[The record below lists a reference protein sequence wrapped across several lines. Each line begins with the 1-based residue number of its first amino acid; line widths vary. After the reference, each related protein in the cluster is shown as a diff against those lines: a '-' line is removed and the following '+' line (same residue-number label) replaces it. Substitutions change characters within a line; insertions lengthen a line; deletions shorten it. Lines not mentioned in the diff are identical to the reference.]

1 MSRLRAAMGSPE
13 RRVGWHERTRAA
25 PDPPATYAR
34 ELSDPLFHMRRCGE
48 IWVDLGRSGTW
59 LWSEVSWR
67 APPSSRSP
75 RRSSSPRPVCPA
87 RPPVLRLNPRPR
99 NCPAEG
105 VRTHTA
111 AVPTSIDGTGATDV
125 TVELEAWLQSLAP
138 DTRAVLAAD
147 AVYRAEKPIRLERKQ
162 ALTIDGNGARLLR
175 TEPGDPDESKTR
187 TNASLDLYSGFDIV
201 IKNLEIYGAHDRRAP
216 QYRRD
221 FEAQHGIDVA
231 GVASLVI
238 CHNQIVNVLGD
249 FVYFGASGTAQ
260 AGDRTASA
268 YVDIYENYFALR
280 RAAGHRH
287 RLGHRHRGAQQLD
300 RGRSPHGTGHRAL
313 EHPSRCRACH
323 LRRQQG
329 DRHPALRLLNR
340 CARRGQRHRGREQ
353 RADRLGDGDRDRRG
367 TEGGPGRQAQ
377 HRDHRQHVEQ
387 GMRVQPAH
395 LAARH
400 RQHVVARQHGRRWG
414 RDPVPTSTRRT

>member
-1 MSRLRAAMGSPE
+1 MASAAVIAIASAFVFPPAGLSRPAAA
-13 RRVGWHERTRAA
+13 AA
-25 PDPPATYAR
+25 PEPA
-34 ELSDPLFHMRRCGE
+34 
-48 IWVDLGRSGTW
+48 
-59 LWSEVSWR
+59 
-67 APPSSRSP
+67 
-75 RRSSSPRPVCPA
+75 
-87 RPPVLRLNPRPR
+87 PR

-147 AVYRAEKPIRLERKQ
+147 AVYRAEKTIRLERKQ

-175 TEPGDPDESKTR
+175 TEPGDPDDSKTR

-201 IKNLEIYGAHDRRAP
+201 IKNLEIYGAHDRRPP

-221 FEAQHGIDVA
+221 FEAQHGIDVG

-268 YVDIYENYFALR
+268 YVDIYENYFHYAGRQAIAIVSGTDIAVRNNWIEEVARTALDIEPLSTHLDVANVTFDDNKVIDTR
-280 RAAGHRH
+280 RFFSSIGAPAVVSE
-287 RLGHRHRGAQQLD
+287 HRGQ
-300 RGRSPHGTGHRAL
+300 
-313 EHPSRCRACH
+313 
-323 LRRQQG
+323 
-329 DRHPALRLLNR
+329 
-340 CARRGQRHRGREQ
+340 EQ

-367 TEGGPGRQAQ
+367 T
-377 HRDHRQHVEQ
+377 
-387 GMRVQPAH
+387 
-395 LAARH
+395 
-400 RQHVVARQHGRRWG
+400 
-414 RDPVPTSTRRT
+414 